1 MSEPTGFLKIPRE
14 KTPYR
19 PIQERAHDWQ
29 YIGPKEL
36 PYEKSARQA
45 GRCMDCGVPFCQS
58 DFGCPVHNV
67 IPEWNDMVSRGHW
80 HEALHSLHATNN
92 FPEFTGFLCPAPC
105 ENACVLN
112 REKSPVTIR
121 EIELAIIERG
131 FGSGWVS
138 PRVPTVLR
146 QERVA
151 VVGSGPAGLA
161 AAQQLRRRGFQVS
174 VFDKAKHPGGLLRY
188 GIPDFK
194 MAKTVVERRI
204 EQMEAEGVE
213 FVMGVTI
220 GKDRSLEDLRRD
232 YDAVL
237 LAVGAEAPRDIVI
250 PGREL
255 DGVHLAMDYLC
266 QQNRAHSGESSAPTI
281 SAKGKRV
288 VVIGGGDTGS
298 DCIGTA
304 RRQGAKSIHEL
315 SLLAVPDVQ
324 VGDDSIWPLPSKT
337 LKVTHAHEEGCERI
351 FGVIATGFSGQNG
364 KVQQLHAIQCELRD
378 GQVVHKP
385 GTEFTLDVDLVLLA
399 IGFVGVPEGFVN
411 STPGLVQRPNGTL
424 AGDSNGMTTLPGVF
438 VAGDA
443 RRGASLIVWAIAE
456 GRQAAVAIE
465 RYLQK

>member
-19 PIQERAHDWQ
+19 PVQERAHDWQ
-29 YIGPKEL
+29 YIGPKKV

-58 DFGCPVHNV
+58 DFGCPVHNA
-67 IPEWNDMVSRGHW
+67 IPEWSDMVSRGHW

-112 REKSPVTIR
+112 REQSPVTIR

-131 FGSGWVS
+131 FVSGWVS

-194 MAKTVVERRI
+194 MAKSVVERRI

-213 FVMGVTI
+213 FVMGVKV
-220 GKDRSLEDLRRD
+220 GKDRSLEELRRD

-237 LAVGAEAPRDIVI
+237 LAVGAEAPRDLVT

-255 DGVHLAMDYLC
+255 GGVHLAMDYLC
-266 QQNRAHSGESSAPTI
+266 QQNRAHSGESSPPTI

-315 SLLAVPDVQ
+315 SLLAVPDVKGG
-324 VGDDSIWPLPSKT
+324 GDALWPLPSND
-337 LKVTHAHEEGCERI
+337 LKVSHAHEEGCERI
-351 FGVIATGFSGQNG
+351 FGVITTSFSGQNA

-378 GQVVHKP
+378 GQVFHKP

-399 IGFVGVPEGFVN
+399 IGFVGVPEGFAS